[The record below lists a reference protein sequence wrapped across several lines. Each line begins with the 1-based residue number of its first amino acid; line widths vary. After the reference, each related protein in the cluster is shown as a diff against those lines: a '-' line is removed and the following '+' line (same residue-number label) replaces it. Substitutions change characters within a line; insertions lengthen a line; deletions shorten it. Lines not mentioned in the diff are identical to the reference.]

1 MFPAKTDMATAIKIK
16 GVPSGLRMSNER
28 LTGTSLFLSLV
39 FLLFFSRGVSAVTV
53 PEKLVFD
60 LTWTGVKAG
69 TATLETVNDKGRTKI
84 ISTARSADWLSI
96 FYTVDDRVE
105 SLLRDEQK
113 ASPVRLPENYRIRV
127 REGRH
132 RRDKELIFDH
142 SNVQVMFIDHLS
154 HHKQKTYKINEKTH
168 DPLTSFYYVRT
179 LKLEVGKS
187 VYVDVFDS
195 KKLWN
200 VEVQVLRR
208 ERIKTELGEFDTL
221 VIKPLMKSEG
231 IFNRKG
237 EVYIWLTDDKKRIPV
252 KLESK
257 VPIGSITATLVGGT
271 F

>member
-1 MFPAKTDMATAIKIK
+1 MAIVRKRK
-16 GVPSGLRMSNER
+16 SVPRGLRMSKER
-28 LTGTSLFLSLV
+28 LRRTSLFLSLV
-39 FLLFFSRGVSAVTV
+39 FLLFFSRSGSAFTV

-69 TATLETVNDKGRTKI
+69 TSTLETVNDKGRTKI
-84 ISTARSADWLSI
+84 ISTARSADWVSL

-105 SLLRDEQK
+105 SLLSNEQTV
-113 ASPVRLPENYRIRV
+113 SLIGLPENYRIKV

-142 SNVQVMFIDHLS
+142 ANSQVTFIDHLGNE
-154 HHKQKTYKINEKTH
+154 KKTYKIDGKTF

-208 ERIKTELGEFDTL
+208 EKIKTKLGEFDTV

-237 EVYIWLTDDKKRIPV
+237 DVYIWLTDDKKRIPV

-257 VPIGSITATLVGGT
+257 VAIGSITATLVGGT